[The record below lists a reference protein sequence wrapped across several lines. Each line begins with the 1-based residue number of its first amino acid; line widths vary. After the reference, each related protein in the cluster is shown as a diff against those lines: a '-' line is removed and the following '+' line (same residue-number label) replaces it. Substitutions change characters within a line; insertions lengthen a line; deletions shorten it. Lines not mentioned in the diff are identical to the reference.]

1 MRLFCSAQR
10 DKAIVRTVGVI
21 AMAKHITDL
30 VDDAASGLSP
40 NGEVFDGNVGGVC
53 EVVDDEVERW
63 ALDAICHGAWT
74 T

>member
-1 MRLFCSAQR
+1 
-10 DKAIVRTVGVI
+10 
-21 AMAKHITDL
+21 MAKDITDL

-53 EVVDDEVERW
+53 EVVGDEVERW